1 MLRRHMPLQ
10 EILMNRFNTHLALLA
25 VALGTT
31 TAPIYAASTAASSAS
46 EGASASVGSVSNSFE
61 TSSDSSSKKDK
72 VAAGDYKVIDMAA
85 MPERPGTLRLKLQPV
100 ADASEDSAF
109 YLYLPEQALA
119 QSPVAVGQTVAART
133 RPYGVEFAKADT
145 GRAFFLVLH
154 DDWYRELQSNAVT
167 L

>member
-1 MLRRHMPLQ
+1 
-10 EILMNRFNTHLALLA
+10 
-25 VALGTT
+25 
-31 TAPIYAASTAASSAS
+31 
-46 EGASASVGSVSNSFE
+46 
-61 TSSDSSSKKDK
+61 
-72 VAAGDYKVIDMAA
+72 

-109 YLYLPEQALA
+109 FLYVPEKALA
-119 QSPVAVGQTVAART
+119 QTAVAVGQTVAART
-133 RPYGVEFAKADT
+133 RPYGVEFAQADT